1 MTKRFEFLKNAKTM
15 KLYYLCCEADRL
27 VRIDAASSM
36 MKVRQALEVMVRGFD
51 EKKKNLFENLKNI
64 EKRKVWDERHIDLAQ
79 QLRIMSNVAVHGG
92 YCKQSEAAECV
103 DLLHDFTKWY
113 AVQLSCYI
121 SWKKTQEEERR
132 RAEERRRMEAMRRRK
147 EAEEKARIE
156 AEKKKKKSNV
166 AGWVGVTILGAVAA
180 AAIGIF
186 LDD

>member
-36 MKVRQALEVMVRGFD
+36 MKVRQALEVMVREFD

-92 YCKQSEAAECV
+92 YCKKSEAAECV
-103 DLLHDFTKWY
+103 DLLHDFTEWY
-113 AVQLSCYI
+113 VVQLPCYI

-132 RAEERRRMEAMRRRK
+132 RAEEQRRMEAMRRRK
-147 EAEEKARIE
+147 EAEEKARLE
-156 AEKKKKKSNV
+156 DEKKKKHSNI

>member
-15 KLYYLCCEADRL
+15 KLYDLCCEADRL

-103 DLLHDFTKWY
+103 DLLHDFTNGTSCSCLAIFLGKRLKKKNGAEPKNDAGWKRCG
-113 AVQLSCYI
+113 AV
-121 SWKKTQEEERR
+121 KKPKKRLVLKTKRR
-132 RAEERRRMEAMRRRK
+132 RNTL
-147 EAEEKARIE
+147 I
-156 AEKKKKKSNV
+156 
-166 AGWVGVTILGAVAA
+166 
-180 AAIGIF
+180 
-186 LDD
+186 

>member
-15 KLYYLCCEADRL
+15 KLYDLCCEADRL

-64 EKRKVWDERHIDLAQ
+64 EKRKVWDERHIDLVQ

-113 AVQLSCYI
+113 VVQLPCYI

-147 EAEEKARIE
+147 EAEEKARFE
-156 AEKKKKKSNV
+156 DEKKKKHSNI

>member
-15 KLYYLCCEADRL
+15 KLYDLCCEADRL

-103 DLLHDFTKWY
+103 DLLLDFTKWY
-113 AVQLSCYI
+113 VVQLPCYI

-147 EAEEKARIE
+147 EAEEKARLE
-156 AEKKKKKSNV
+156 DEKKKKHSNI

>member
-15 KLYYLCCEADRL
+15 KLYDLCCEADRL

-113 AVQLSCYI
+113 IVQLPCYI

-132 RAEERRRMEAMRRRK
+132 RAEERRRMEAMRRCK
-147 EAEEKARIE
+147 EAEEKARLE
-156 AEKKKKKSNV
+156 DEKKKKHSNI

>member
-113 AVQLSCYI
+113 IVQLPCYI

-147 EAEEKARIE
+147 EAEEKARLE
-156 AEKKKKKSNV
+156 DEKKKKHSNI

-180 AAIGIF
+180 ATIGIF

>member
-15 KLYYLCCEADRL
+15 KLYDLCCEADRL

-92 YCKQSEAAECV
+92 YCKKSEAAECV

-113 AVQLSCYI
+113 VVQLPCYI
-121 SWKKTQEEERR
+121 SWKKTQEEEQR

-147 EAEEKARIE
+147 EAEEKARLE
-156 AEKKKKKSNV
+156 DEKKKKHSNI

>member
-15 KLYYLCCEADRL
+15 KLYDLCCEADRL

-113 AVQLSCYI
+113 VVQLPCYI

-147 EAEEKARIE
+147 EAEEKARLE
-156 AEKKKKKSNV
+156 DEKKKKHSNI

>member
-113 AVQLSCYI
+113 AVQLPCYI

-147 EAEEKARIE
+147 EAEEKARLE
-156 AEKKKKKSNV
+156 DEKKKKHSNI

>member
-15 KLYYLCCEADRL
+15 KLYDLCCEADRL

-113 AVQLSCYI
+113 VVQLPCYI

-156 AEKKKKKSNV
+156 DEKKKKHSNI

>member
-113 AVQLSCYI
+113 AVQLPCYI

>member
-113 AVQLSCYI
+113 VVQLPCYI

-132 RAEERRRMEAMRRRK
+132 RAEERRRK

>member
-113 AVQLSCYI
+113 AVQLPCYI
-121 SWKKTQEEERR
+121 SWKKTQEEEERR
-132 RAEERRRMEAMRRRK
+132 RAKERRRMEAMRRRK

-166 AGWVGVTILGAVAA
+166 AGWVG

>member
-15 KLYYLCCEADRL
+15 KLYDLCCEADCL
-27 VRIDAASSM
+27 ARIDAASSM
-36 MKVRQALEVMVRGFD
+36 MKVRQALEVMVWDFD
-51 EKKKNLFENLKNI
+51 ERKKNLFENLKNI

-92 YCKQSEAAECV
+92 DCKKSEAAEYV
-103 DLLHDFTKWY
+103 DLLYGFTKWY
-113 AVQLSCYI
+113 VVQLPCYV
-121 SWKKTQEEERR
+121 SWKKAQEEERR

-147 EAEEKARIE
+147 EAEEKARLE
-156 AEKKKKKSNV
+156 DEKKKKHSNI

>member
-15 KLYYLCCEADRL
+15 KLYDLCCEADRL

-36 MKVRQALEVMVRGFD
+36 MKGRQALEVMVRGFD

-113 AVQLSCYI
+113 VVQLPCYI

-147 EAEEKARIE
+147 EAEEKARLE
-156 AEKKKKKSNV
+156 DEKKKKHSNI